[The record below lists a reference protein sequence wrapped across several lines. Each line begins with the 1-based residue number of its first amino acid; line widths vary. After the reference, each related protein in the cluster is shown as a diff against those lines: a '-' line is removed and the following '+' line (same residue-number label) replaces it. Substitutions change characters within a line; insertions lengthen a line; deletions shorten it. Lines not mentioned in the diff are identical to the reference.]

1 MLVEQVLVC
10 WWAVFWW
17 YFRKK
22 NFVLKATII
31 RIFVCGC
38 KHLGR
43 HAGWKCRPPDL
54 RHCPKP

>member
-22 NFVLKATII
+22 NFVLKAT
-31 RIFVCGC
+31 RLSYLCLWLQTSRETCRVEVS
-38 KHLGR
+38 GR
-43 HAGWKCRPPDL
+43 L
-54 RHCPKP
+54 I